1 MFGKSRALTLG
12 AHVNLRV
19 VALIIHQQN
28 TSTAHT
34 EYRIFIKRLKLL
46 IVHSRILGPIDCT
59 TLLHFETH

>member
-12 AHVNLRV
+12 AHVNLCV
-19 VALIIHQQN
+19 VALIN
-28 TSTAHT
+28 TSTEHT

-46 IVHSRILGPIDCT
+46 IVHNNSRILGPIDCT